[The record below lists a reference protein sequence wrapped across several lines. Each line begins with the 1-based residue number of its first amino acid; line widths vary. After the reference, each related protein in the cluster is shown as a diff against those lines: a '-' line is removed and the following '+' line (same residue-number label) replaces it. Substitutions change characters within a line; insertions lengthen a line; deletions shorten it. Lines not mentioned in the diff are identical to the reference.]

1 MLRIYLL
8 GKFATYLDRDEALA
22 FRTRKAEAIL
32 YYLVVVDK
40 PVTRAELARLF
51 WPTMSLANA
60 QKNLRAVLPNLR
72 SLLGDYLRATSLTVA
87 FNRSKQHTVDL
98 YQLYALLE
106 DRSLPEAKR
115 LAQIIA
121 LAQGELLAGLNL
133 ANTHTF
139 EDWLTQQRET
149 LRTRVIETL
158 HHLTERFAVQGA
170 WKEGLDATQLWLR
183 LHPWDETAHRW
194 RMQFFW
200 DGKQRSAALLQY
212 NRCAEYLE
220 EELGVEPSL
229 ETKQLYHQIQK
240 DSAPPSAQ
248 SENRPQDSKPSI
260 KHNLPAKPE
269 HLVGREAEIA
279 KISGYLLEQRHPIVS
294 IVGEGGVGKTH
305 LALAVA
311 QRFLNSVPAH
321 TFIDGIWFVSCAGID
336 NSNST
341 EEHLI
346 LHIGTACGMQFQGA
360 TTLQKQLINHLYDK
374 SILFIIDNFEHLT
387 NHVQILLTIVQQV
400 KNVQFLVTS
409 RHVLPIQD
417 DLCLHVEGL
426 QVPQQTQYEVDKQL
440 PAEELH
446 HLQDVPSIQLFT
458 EYARR
463 TSADFEIDAQNGVA
477 ASKLC
482 HLLDGNPLALT
493 LAAYLLG
500 RYPLPTIVSELLHNY
515 TLLETSLQEI
525 PLRQRSIHN
534 SIDYSWRMLPPE
546 MASTLAQCSIFR
558 GDFTIQAASEIVNCP
573 GQQIRQ
579 LMSRSLLTIDDQRRV
594 HIHELVRQFAA
605 RKLAQNDSQA
615 AESHRRHAEYYLQ
628 MLITWWEGTESK
640 HITTQLVP
648 ELDNLYAAWEW
659 AFAHQSFALLSQA
672 IVPLTQF
679 HFYTGLSIDM
689 HSFIES
695 HHQELA
701 NQLKLENDPEKQRAC
716 QQLFISFIYAQ
727 GIYHYL
733 QNDFDQAL
741 QCFNEAQT
749 LANEH
754 EYLYLAGYI
763 ERFRGST
770 HWRKGKV
777 EEAEQSYEQAI
788 HFAIQEQQP
797 YPWIRSLLELALC
810 ASHRGLT
817 EKSAEYLQH
826 AYTLLQQYP
835 DNHLEVAYYNHQGD
849 IFHAQ
854 GRLSESLECY
864 QKAAQIN
871 PDKRSASPN
880 LHSVGKILWQS
891 GSFESAKEYLEQ
903 VDSVSRYAHYAP
915 GKFWHIIW
923 LIDFA
928 NLYVAWEQPKQAQF
942 YSQLALNYAKKQGRT
957 LLMGRALK
965 AEGAAQLQLEQW
977 NEATENLTL
986 ALTIFRQLS
995 AADHECT
1002 ALTQLIHLALRLEDE
1017 EETRVYSNSLWK
1029 ILVEGNPDLT
1039 NAEPIKA
1046 WWACYVAFLALGD
1059 NRKDEALQK
1068 AHTLFQHYRAGIHD
1082 SSWQDEFAQNIPEHR
1097 ALLQTIQ
1104 TSTTNRDDT

>member
-1 MLRIYLL
+1 M
-8 GKFATYLDRDEALA
+8 
-22 FRTRKAEAIL
+22 
-32 YYLVVVDK
+32 
-40 PVTRAELARLF
+40 
-51 WPTMSLANA
+51 
-60 QKNLRAVLPNLR
+60 VLPP
-72 SLLGDYLRATSLTVA
+72 AT
-87 FNRSKQHTVDL
+87 
-98 YQLYALLE
+98 
-106 DRSLPEAKR
+106 
-115 LAQIIA
+115 
-121 LAQGELLAGLNL
+121 
-133 ANTHTF
+133 
-139 EDWLTQQRET
+139 
-149 LRTRVIETL
+149 
-158 HHLTERFAVQGA
+158 
-170 WKEGLDATQLWLR
+170 
-183 LHPWDETAHRW
+183 
-194 RMQFFW
+194 
-200 DGKQRSAALLQY
+200 
-212 NRCAEYLE
+212 
-220 EELGVEPSL
+220 
-229 ETKQLYHQIQK
+229 
-240 DSAPPSAQ
+240 
-248 SENRPQDSKPSI
+248 
-260 KHNLPAKPE
+260 
-269 HLVGREAEIA
+269 
-279 KISGYLLEQRHPIVS
+279 
-294 IVGEGGVGKTH
+294 
-305 LALAVA
+305 
-311 QRFLNSVPAH
+311 
-321 TFIDGIWFVSCAGID
+321 
-336 NSNST
+336 
-341 EEHLI
+341 
-346 LHIGTACGMQFQGA
+346 
-360 TTLQKQLINHLYDK
+360 
-374 SILFIIDNFEHLT
+374 
-387 NHVQILLTIVQQV
+387 
-400 KNVQFLVTS
+400 
-409 RHVLPIQD
+409 
-417 DLCLHVEGL
+417 
-426 QVPQQTQYEVDKQL
+426 
-440 PAEELH
+440 
-446 HLQDVPSIQLFT
+446 
-458 EYARR
+458 
-463 TSADFEIDAQNGVA
+463 
-477 ASKLC
+477 C

-534 SIDYSWRMLPPE
+534 SIDYSWRMLP
-546 MASTLAQCSIFR
+546 
-558 GDFTIQAASEIVNCP
+558 GDGEHP
-573 GQQIRQ
+573 GTMQHLSRRLYHSGGKRDRQLSWSADRQ
-579 LMSRSLLTIDDQRRV
+579 LMS
-594 HIHELVRQFAA
+594 A
-605 RKLAQNDSQA
+605 RCSQSMISDGSYSRIGPSICSKLAQNDSQA

-628 MLITWWEGTESK
+628 MLITWWRYRSK

-648 ELDNLYAAWEW
+648 ELDNLYAAWEGICTSEFC
-659 AFAHQSFALLSQA
+659 AAQSGDCAIDAVSFLYWPRSICTLSSSRIIRNWQTNSNWKM
-672 IVPLTQF
+672 IQKSNV
-679 HFYTGLSIDM
+679 
-689 HSFIES
+689 
-695 HHQELA
+695 
-701 NQLKLENDPEKQRAC
+701 RASSSSS
-716 QQLFISFIYAQ
+716 LYLRP

-749 LANEH
+749 LADEH

-928 NLYVAWEQPKQAQF
+928 NLYVAWEQPNQAQF

-965 AEGAAQLQLEQW
+965 AEGAARCAALAMER
-977 NEATENLTL
+977 NHRKSYT

-1104 TSTTNRDDT
+1104 TSTTNRDDR

>member
-311 QRFLNSVPAH
+311 QRFLNSVPEH

-336 NSNST
+336 NGNST

-482 HLLDGNPLALT
+482 HLLNGNPLAL
-493 LAAYLLG
+493 
-500 RYPLPTIVSELLHNY
+500 
-515 TLLETSLQEI
+515 
-525 PLRQRSIHN
+525 
-534 SIDYSWRMLPPE
+534 
-546 MASTLAQCSIFR
+546 
-558 GDFTIQAASEIVNCP
+558 
-573 GQQIRQ
+573 
-579 LMSRSLLTIDDQRRV
+579 
-594 HIHELVRQFAA
+594 
-605 RKLAQNDSQA
+605 
-615 AESHRRHAEYYLQ
+615 
-628 MLITWWEGTESK
+628 
-640 HITTQLVP
+640 
-648 ELDNLYAAWEW
+648 
-659 AFAHQSFALLSQA
+659 
-672 IVPLTQF
+672 
-679 HFYTGLSIDM
+679 
-689 HSFIES
+689 
-695 HHQELA
+695 
-701 NQLKLENDPEKQRAC
+701 
-716 QQLFISFIYAQ
+716 
-727 GIYHYL
+727 
-733 QNDFDQAL
+733 
-741 QCFNEAQT
+741 
-749 LANEH
+749 
-754 EYLYLAGYI
+754 
-763 ERFRGST
+763 
-770 HWRKGKV
+770 
-777 EEAEQSYEQAI
+777 
-788 HFAIQEQQP
+788 
-797 YPWIRSLLELALC
+797 
-810 ASHRGLT
+810 
-817 EKSAEYLQH
+817 
-826 AYTLLQQYP
+826 
-835 DNHLEVAYYNHQGD
+835 
-849 IFHAQ
+849 
-854 GRLSESLECY
+854 
-864 QKAAQIN
+864 
-871 PDKRSASPN
+871 
-880 LHSVGKILWQS
+880 KI
-891 GSFESAKEYLEQ
+891 
-903 VDSVSRYAHYAP
+903 
-915 GKFWHIIW
+915 
-923 LIDFA
+923 
-928 NLYVAWEQPKQAQF
+928 
-942 YSQLALNYAKKQGRT
+942 
-957 LLMGRALK
+957 GRA
-965 AEGAAQLQLEQW
+965 
-977 NEATENLTL
+977 
-986 ALTIFRQLS
+986 
-995 AADHECT
+995 H
-1002 ALTQLIHLALRLEDE
+1002 
-1017 EETRVYSNSLWK
+1017 V
-1029 ILVEGNPDLT
+1029 
-1039 NAEPIKA
+1039 
-1046 WWACYVAFLALGD
+1046 
-1059 NRKDEALQK
+1059 
-1068 AHTLFQHYRAGIHD
+1068 
-1082 SSWQDEFAQNIPEHR
+1082 
-1097 ALLQTIQ
+1097 
-1104 TSTTNRDDT
+1104 